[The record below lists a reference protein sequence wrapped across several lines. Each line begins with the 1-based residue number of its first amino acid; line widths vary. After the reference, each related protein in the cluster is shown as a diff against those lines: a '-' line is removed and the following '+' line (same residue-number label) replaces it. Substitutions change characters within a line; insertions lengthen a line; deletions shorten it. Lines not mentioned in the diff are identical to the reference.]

1 MPHGCVVVPAV
12 AVAKCAAGGAS
23 VVPRDR
29 RQPRQR
35 DGRSGRVRRPAC
47 LLPSDARWTTK
58 QTTPLRTPTAA
69 EYETQIRDQIAAA
82 RKEIFERA
90 QLEQTEGK
98 ARFMESMDTL
108 KQTARMNAEREAEAR
123 AATVETRDELRRLN
137 TVTAHLGHPTRTH

>member
-1 MPHGCVVVPAV
+1 M
-12 AVAKCAAGGAS
+12 
-23 VVPRDR
+23 D
-29 RQPRQR
+29 
-35 DGRSGRVRRPAC
+35 DE
-47 LLPSDARWTTK
+47 

-137 TVTAHLGHPTRTH
+137 TVTADLATRQERTDRLLIVLGAATAVLAAATVGLTIALLIVALSG